1 MNIHKTGRRAGD
13 TPRAND
19 RARTAARL
27 AGIALLAAGLAPAL
41 APSAVEAT
49 GALDFFRADARAP
62 AAQRVNA
69 PPPPRDAF
77 ARRHRVLP
85 TATQPATLDG
95 SSASGGSPQ
104 GSSRIASGPAGRTMC
119 VRMCDGYAFPVG
131 DLASQR
137 DLPLHDL
144 ACNAGCPGAP
154 TKLFVLS
161 PGEDDLD
168 RARAADGMRYA
179 DVPMAGAY
187 RTSTDDTCSC
197 QGPNRRV
204 AERLD
209 IRLDM
214 TLRRGD
220 IVMTNE
226 GPLVFRGRDGRPS
239 GLADF
244 RPFREAQMTARLR
257 EKADE
262 RLGISAR
269 EAVEDAFARENGLR
283 RTMAELDPAEL
294 ETAVLDAQ

>member
-1 MNIHKTGRRAGD
+1 MRLAV
-13 TPRAND
+13 
-19 RARTAARL
+19 RL

-62 AAQRVNA
+62 ATQQVNA

-85 TATQPATLDG
+85 SVPQPATTE
-95 SSASGGSPQ
+95 AAVT
-104 GSSRIASGPAGRTMC
+104 SRRPAQVAAGAAGRTMC

-154 TKLFVLS
+154 TKLFVLA

-168 RARAADGMRYA
+168 HARAADGMRYV

-220 IVMTNE
+220 IVMTNQ
-226 GPLVFRGRDGRPS
+226 GPLVFRGRDGRPA

-244 RPFREAQMTARLR
+244 RPFREAQMTASLR

-269 EAVEDAFARENGLR
+269 RAVEEAFAEENGLR
-283 RTMAELDPAEL
+283 RDVAELETAEL
-294 ETAVLDAQ
+294 ETAVVETR

>member
-1 MNIHKTGRRAGD
+1 MNGSVRF
-13 TPRAND
+13 
-19 RARTAARL
+19 AARL
-27 AGIALLAAGLAPAL
+27 LGVALLAAGLAPAL

-49 GALDFFRADARAP
+49 GALDFFRADARQPAP
-62 AAQRVNA
+62 QRVNA
-69 PPPPRDAF
+69 PPPPRDLF

-85 TATQPATLDG
+85 SAQEPRPAQADAAPASHRPARVTAGD
-95 SSASGGSPQ
+95 
-104 GSSRIASGPAGRTMC
+104 AGRTVC
-119 VRMCDGYAFPVG
+119 VRMCDGYSFPVG

-154 TKLFVLS
+154 TKLFVLA
-161 PGEDDLD
+161 PGEDDIAS
-168 RARAADGMRYA
+168 ARAADGMRYA

-214 TLRRGD
+214 TLRQGD
-220 IVMTNE
+220 IIVTNE
-226 GPLVFRGRDGRPS
+226 GPLVFRGRDGRPT

-244 RPFREAQMTARLR
+244 RPFREAQMTASLR

-262 RLGISAR
+262 TLGISAR
-269 EAVEDAFARENGLR
+269 EAVEDAFARENRLR
-283 RTMAELDPAEL
+283 RDMAEL
-294 ETAVLDAQ
+294 ETAELETAGLETP